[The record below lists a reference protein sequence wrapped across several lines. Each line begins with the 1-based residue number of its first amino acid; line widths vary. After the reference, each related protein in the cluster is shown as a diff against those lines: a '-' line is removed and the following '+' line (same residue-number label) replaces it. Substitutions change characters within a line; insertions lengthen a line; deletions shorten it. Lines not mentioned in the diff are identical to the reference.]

1 MAKPVVTNA
10 TDPRIEAL
18 YRDCQDLARYIARAR
33 SEIARL
39 RPHELKTDRLPRAGK
54 ELDTIVKE
62 TESATNEI
70 MAAAEE
76 IMAADATDADAFKS
90 LVDTNCLRIFEAC
103 SFQDITG
110 QRIRKVVSTLGHIED
125 RLEGLLRIMGPDV
138 HDAPTDSQPTGD
150 ARLLHGPQLHGDGIG
165 QATVDEIM
173 AAARAEPAPTAA
185 AAPAAKGGNSQ
196 DDIDALFDDP
206 PAAAPPPSP
215 PPPPPPKPAAKP
227 AAPAPAPKPAAPKP
241 AAKAEPKPAPKPEP
255 KPEPK
260 VAAKPAAPPPL
271 PPDPKKENNQDE
283 IDALFGDGP
292 QPGQSLDQ
300 SAIDS
305 LFD

>member
-1 MAKPVVTNA
+1 MAKPAVTSA

-33 SEIARL
+33 GEIARL
-39 RPHELKTDRLPRAGK
+39 RPHELKTDRLPRAGR
-54 ELDTIVKE
+54 ELDTIVRE

-76 IMAADATDADAFKS
+76 IMAADSSDPDAFKS

-138 HDAPTDSQPTGD
+138 HDAPTDGQPIGD
-150 ARLLHGPQLHGDGIG
+150 AKLLHGPQLHGEGIA

-173 AAARAEPAPTAA
+173 AAARAAEPAPA
-185 AAPAAKGGNSQ
+185 AAPAAKADNSQ

-206 PAAAPPPSP
+206 PAAAPPPP
-215 PPPPPPKPAAKP
+215 PPPKVEAKPAPKPAPPPPPKPAP
-227 AAPAPAPKPAAPKP
+227 
-241 AAKAEPKPAPKPEP
+241 KAEAKPAPKPEP

-260 VAAKPAAPPPL
+260 ATAKPAAPPP
-271 PPDPKKENNQDE
+271 PPADAKKENNQEE

>member
-1 MAKPVVTNA
+1 M
-10 TDPRIEAL
+10 

-33 SEIARL
+33 GEIARL
-39 RPHELKTDRLPRAGK
+39 RPHELKTDRLPRADWD
-54 ELDTIVKE
+54 LDTIVRE

-76 IMAADATDADAFKS
+76 IMAADSSDPDAFKS

-110 QRIRKVVSTLGHIED
+110 QRIRKVVSTLTHIED

-138 HDAPTDSQPTGD
+138 HDAPTDGQPVGD
-150 ARLLHGPQLHGDGIG
+150 AKLLHGPQLHGEGIA

-173 AAARAEPAPTAA
+173 AAARAEPAS
-185 AAPAAKGGNSQ
+185 APAPAPKADNSQ

-206 PAAAPPPSP
+206 PAAAPPAPPP
-215 PPPPPPKPAAKP
+215 PPPPPPKPAAKA
-227 AAPAPAPKPAAPKP
+227 AAPAPAPKPAAPK
-241 AAKAEPKPAPKPEP
+241 AEPKPPPKPEP
-255 KPEPK
+255 KPEPPK
-260 VAAKPAAPPPL
+260 AAAKPAAPPP
-271 PPDPKKENNQDE
+271 PPPPPADPKKENNQDE

>member
-1 MAKPVVTNA
+1 
-10 TDPRIEAL
+10 L

-33 SEIARL
+33 GEIARL
-39 RPHELKTDRLPRAGK
+39 RPHELKTDRLPRAGR
-54 ELDTIVKE
+54 ELDTIVRE

-76 IMAADATDADAFKS
+76 IMAADSSDPDAFKS

-110 QRIRKVVSTLGHIED
+110 QRIRKVVSTLTHIED

-138 HDAPTDSQPTGD
+138 HDAPTDGQPVGD
-150 ARLLHGPQLHGDGIG
+150 AKLLHGPQLHGEGIA

-173 AAARAEPAPTAA
+173 AAARAEPAS
-185 AAPAAKGGNSQ
+185 APAPAPKADNSQ

-215 PPPPPPKPAAKP
+215 APPPPKPAAKA
-227 AAPAPAPKPAAPKP
+227 AAPAPAPKPAAPK
-241 AAKAEPKPAPKPEP
+241 AEPKPPPKPEP
-255 KPEPK
+255 KPEPPK
-260 VAAKPAAPPPL
+260 AAAKPAAPPP
-271 PPDPKKENNQDE
+271 PPPPPADPKKENNQDE

>member
-1 MAKPVVTNA
+1 MAKPVVANA

-62 TESATNEI
+62 TEGATNEI

-76 IMAADATDADAFKS
+76 IMAADASDSDAFKT
-90 LVDTNCLRIFEAC
+90 LVDNNCLRIFEAC

-110 QRIRKVVSTLGHIED
+110 QRIRKVVSTLSHIED

-138 HDAPTDSQPTGD
+138 HDAPTDNQPSGD
-150 ARLLHGPQLHGDGIG
+150 AKLLHGPQLHGDGIA

-173 AAARAEPAPTAA
+173 AAARAEPDPAPPPKA
-185 AAPAAKGGNSQ
+185 GNSQ

-206 PAAAPPPSP
+206 PAPAAAPAPSP
-215 PPPPPPKPAAKP
+215 PPPPPPPAPKVEAKP
-227 AAPAPAPKPAAPKP
+227 APKPAAPAPKPAAKP
-241 AAKAEPKPAPKPEP
+241 AEPKA
-255 KPEPK
+255 
-260 VAAKPAAPPPL
+260 AAKPAAAAPPP
-271 PPDPKKENNQDE
+271 PPADPKKENNQDE

>member
-1 MAKPVVTNA
+1 MAKPVVANA

-39 RPHELKTDRLPRAGK
+39 RPLELKTDRLPRAGK
-54 ELDTIVKE
+54 ELDTIVRE
-62 TESATNEI
+62 TEGATNEI

-76 IMAADATDADAFKS
+76 IMAADASDSDAFKT
-90 LVDTNCLRIFEAC
+90 LVDNNCLRIFEAC

-110 QRIRKVVSTLGHIED
+110 QRIRKVVSTLSHIED

-138 HDAPTDSQPTGD
+138 HDAPTDNKPTGD
-150 ARLLHGPQLHGDGIG
+150 ASLLHGPQLHGDGIA

-173 AAARAEPAPTAA
+173 AAARAEPA
-185 AAPAAKGGNSQ
+185 AAPAAGAANSQ

-206 PAAAPPPSP
+206 PAPAAAPAPAP
-215 PPPPPPKPAAKP
+215 PPPPPPPPAPKAEAKPAPKPAAPAPKPAAKP
-227 AAPAPAPKPAAPKP
+227 A
-241 AAKAEPKPAPKPEP
+241 EPKA
-255 KPEPK
+255 
-260 VAAKPAAPPPL
+260 AAKPAAPPP
-271 PPDPKKENNQDE
+271 PPPPPADPKKENNQDE

>member
-1 MAKPVVTNA
+1 M
-10 TDPRIEAL
+10 

-33 SEIARL
+33 GEIARL
-39 RPHELKTDRLPRAGK
+39 RPHELKTDRLPRAGR
-54 ELDTIVKE
+54 ELDTIVRE

-76 IMAADATDADAFKS
+76 IMAADSSDPDAFKS

-110 QRIRKVVSTLGHIED
+110 QRIRKVVSTLTHIED

-138 HDAPTDSQPTGD
+138 HDAPTDGQPAGD
-150 ARLLHGPQLHGDGIG
+150 AKLLHGPQLHGEGIA

-173 AAARAEPAPTAA
+173 AAARAEPASPP
-185 AAPAAKGGNSQ
+185 APAPKADNSQ

-206 PAAAPPPSP
+206 PAAAPPPP
-215 PPPPPPKPAAKP
+215 PPAPPPPPKPAAKA
-227 AAPAPAPKPAAPKP
+227 AAPAPAPKPAAPKAPP
-241 AAKAEPKPAPKPEP
+241 APAPKPEP
-255 KPEPK
+255 KPEPPK
-260 VAAKPAAPPPL
+260 AAAKPAAPPP
-271 PPDPKKENNQDE
+271 PPPADPKKENNQDE